1 MARTSLSGLKQF
13 LSVKEFHDNGRSSST
28 PKSGAE
34 NFVFARSRE
43 QKNGAVV
50 RIEEVY
56 WTCSLH
62 PVG

>member
-13 LSVKEFHDNGRSSST
+13 LSVREFHGDNGPEFIDAEIWR
-28 PKSGAE
+28 KE

-50 RIEEVY
+50 RIEEV
-56 WTCSLH
+56 
-62 PVG
+62 VR

>member
-50 RIEEVY
+50 RIEEV
-56 WTCSLH
+56 
-62 PVG
+62 VR